1 MYSIVLKQSAEK
13 DLDSIGKPYIVNIIN
28 KIEELKYNPR
38 NEKVKKL
45 VGRNSEYR
53 LRIGNYRVLFYIDD
67 LEKVIKISRIL
78 HRKDAYKN

>member
-1 MYSIVLKQSAEK
+1 VLKQSAEK

>member
-1 MYSIVLKQSAEK
+1 MLKQSAEK